1 MSVRIKEGM
10 IPYTW
15 WIGIEVTD
23 NHVINLLLR
32 EENNLIHVNE
42 DNEVYVDLQLD
53 DGILQMQI
61 FLSVL
66 LQGRFYNQTDGNKA
80 D

>member
-42 DNEVYVDLQLD
+42 DN
-53 DGILQMQI
+53 
-61 FLSVL
+61 
-66 LQGRFYNQTDGNKA
+66 
-80 D
+80 